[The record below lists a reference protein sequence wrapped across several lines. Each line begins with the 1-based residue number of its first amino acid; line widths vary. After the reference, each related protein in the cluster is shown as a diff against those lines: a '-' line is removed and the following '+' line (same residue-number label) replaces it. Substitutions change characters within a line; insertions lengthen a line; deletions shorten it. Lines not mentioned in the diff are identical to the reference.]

1 MIDRAL
7 ERLAGWI
14 QYALAL
20 ALVAAVAINF
30 AGVVGRYLFGVAV
43 LGADEVQIFLM
54 VWIAF
59 LGAAVVTWR
68 GQHLR
73 MDVLVAY
80 LPAKA
85 RAVLRAA
92 EMLALLAL
100 ACVVVWQSALYV
112 HHMIAIDRRSD
123 AAGIPMALPHAAVL
137 AGFVLIALIAAARLR
152 R

>member
-20 ALVAAVAINF
+20 ALLAAVVMNF
-30 AGVVGRYLFGVAV
+30 AGVVGRYLLGVAV
-43 LGADEVQIFLM
+43 VGADEAQIFLL

-68 GQHLR
+68 DQHLR
-73 MDVLVAY
+73 MDVLVGY
-80 LPAKA
+80 LPARA
-85 RAVLRAA
+85 RAALRVVEA
-92 EMLALLAL
+92 LALLAL
-100 ACVVVWQSALYV
+100 SCVVVWQSALYV
-112 HHMIAIDRRSD
+112 RQMMAIDRRSD

-137 AGFVLIALIAAARLR
+137 AGFVLIALIALARLR

>member
-1 MIDRAL
+1 VF
-7 ERLAGWI
+7 ERLARAIEIALG
-14 QYALAL
+14 LAL
-20 ALVAAVAINF
+20 IAAVLINF
-30 AGVVGRYLFGVAV
+30 AGVLGRYLFGVAV

-54 VWIAF
+54 VWITF
-59 LGAAVVTWR
+59 LGAAIVTWR

-85 RAVLRAA
+85 RAALRLVEA
-92 EMLALLAL
+92 LTLLAL

-112 HHMIAIDRRSD
+112 HQMMAVDRRSD

-137 AGFVLIALIAAARLR
+137 AGFVLIVLIAAARLR
-152 R
+152 RR